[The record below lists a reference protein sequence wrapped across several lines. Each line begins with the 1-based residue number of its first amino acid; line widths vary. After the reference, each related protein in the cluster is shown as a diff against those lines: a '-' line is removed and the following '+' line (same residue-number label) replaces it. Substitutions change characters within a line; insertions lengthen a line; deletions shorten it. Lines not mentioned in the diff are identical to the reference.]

1 MTLSVIPLRRGGTI
15 VETSVGAVQFGAP
28 PETLKDALNAG
39 LDVPAIFVLPQ
50 VWFSRRRGTTLA
62 ELEFPTYYNYFVC
75 GRRATVVC
83 DADGRR
89 RLRTVLREAL
99 FGPEYW
105 DPALDYDPSVAP
117 GARADL
123 LREAEW
129 FRRIEGD
136 PERHIRIDDVL
147 EIVLYDD
154 AGVARLGGGVEVHR
168 GESGWALHDGG
179 AVVTVGDEEAA
190 HPSGEVPALPAVAF
204 APPAFGV
211 TVLGSSHGFDPAGKT
226 TGFVLWVNRRGIL
239 VDPPIDSTELL
250 RAAGVSPRHV
260 DAMILT
266 HCHADHDAGVMQKIL
281 EDERVDVYTTP
292 TILGSFVRKWTALTE
307 EPEDRLRRLFQ
318 FRPVAVGGP
327 LRIHGAQFRFF
338 YALHSIPT
346 IGFECFFGGKSFAY
360 SADTLF
366 DPDQIEAMYH
376 EGILGRERRDA
387 LLDFPFYHS
396 LVIHEAGVPPIHT
409 PAAQL
414 AELPEETR
422 ARLRVIHIAEVDL
435 PAGLRHA
442 RVGFD
447 ETIVLPVAE
456 PRYAEALSALDALAS
471 VDLFRDFTVEK
482 CREFLTIAR
491 PESHPA
497 GALVIGQGERGDKF
511 YIIQAGEA
519 SVAKDGVLITHYR
532 EGDFFGETA
541 LVTGAPRSADVRART
556 ALTLLA
562 VEKHDFLSFLR
573 GTDLVPALGRLAKN
587 RDLPSWE
594 LMGENGVLRGL
605 RAKHRTRLQASLE
618 HRVLSEGDVLWEV
631 GAPPDGA
638 WLLDDAEVLLDG
650 RRVGRAAFLADADAL
665 LRNRPAR
672 LRAVVARGGSAFRV
686 PSRDLAE
693 ILEEAPAL
701 LLALSGV
708 ELVR

>member
-1 MTLSVIPLRRGGTI
+1 MAPKVIPLRRGGAI
-15 VETSVGAVQFGAP
+15 VETSIGAVQFGAP

-39 LDVPAIFVLPQ
+39 LEVPSIFVLPR
-50 VWFSRRRGTTLA
+50 VWFSRRRGTSLA

-75 GRRATVVC
+75 GRRVTVVC
-83 DADGRR
+83 DADARR

-105 DPALDYDPSVAP
+105 DPALDYDPSVPP

-136 PERHIRIDDVL
+136 PRRHIRLDDVL
-147 EIVLYDD
+147 EVVLYDD
-154 AGVARLGGGVEVHR
+154 AGVARLGGVEIRRDER
-168 GESGWALHDGG
+168 GWSVSDGG
-179 AVVTVGDEEAA
+179 AAVEVAEEDTIQPNGDAPPPPAA
-190 HPSGEVPALPAVAF
+190 AF

-239 VDPPIDSTELL
+239 IDPPTDSTELL

-260 DAMILT
+260 DAVILT
-266 HCHADHDAGVMQKIL
+266 HCHADHDAGVLQKIL

-292 TILGSFVRKWTALTE
+292 TILGSFVRKWTALTG

-346 IGFECFFGGKSFAY
+346 VGFECFFGGKSFAY
-360 SADTLF
+360 SSDTLF
-366 DPDQIEAMYH
+366 DPARIESMH
-376 EGILGRERRDA
+376 REGILGRERRDA

-414 AELPEETR
+414 ADLPEETR
-422 ARLRVIHIAEVDL
+422 ARLRVIHIAEADL
-435 PAGLRHA
+435 PPGLRHA
-442 RVGFD
+442 HVGFD
-447 ETIVLPVAE
+447 ETLILPVAE
-456 PRYAEALSALDALAS
+456 PPYAEALSALDALAS

-491 PESHPA
+491 PETHPA

-519 SVAKDGVLITHYR
+519 SVAKDGVLIATYR

-541 LVTGAPRSADVRART
+541 LVTGAPRSADVRAKT
-556 ALTLLA
+556 ALVLLA

-573 GTDLVPALGRLAKN
+573 GTDLVPALGRLARN

-605 RAKHRTRLQASLE
+605 GAKQRTRLQASLE
-618 HRVLSEGDVLWEV
+618 HRELAEGQVLWEV

-638 WLLDDAEVLLDG
+638 WLLDDAEVVLDG
-650 RRVGRAAFLADADAL
+650 RRVGRAAFLADADGL

-672 LRAVVARGGSAFRV
+672 SRVVVARSGGAFRV
-686 PSRDLAE
+686 SSRDLAE

-701 LLALSGV
+701 MLALSGV